1 MLPYAVGTNP
11 APLMPVYHMGGF
23 MGTEVK
29 VWDIMSAYNDS
40 SVQDMLVNKP
50 VLGASLANKFSSS
63 PDGPL
68 EETVVLMQR
77 HGYNTHGVD
86 IETAVDRAIYT
97 LVNAGI
103 QTQATLLQ
111 SATGGKP
118 VTGLTPKQA
127 KDCRAMNEGTQDKAW
142 RFWVREVQAI
152 PLYRNSMDF
161 P

>member
-1 MLPYAVGTNP
+1 MAGFLGTR
-11 APLMPVYHMGGF
+11 
-23 MGTEVK
+23 VK
-29 VWDIMSAYNDS
+29 VWDIMSAYAENA
-40 SVQDMLVNKP
+40 VQNMLVNNAH
-50 VLGASLANKFSSS
+50 VGSSLANMFSSS

-77 HGYNTHGVD
+77 HGYATHGVD

-111 SATGGKP
+111 SATGGANA
-118 VTGLTPKQA
+118 TGLSPQQA

-142 RFWVREVQAI
+142 RLWVRETQAN
-152 PLYRNSMDF
+152 PLYRNSMNF